1 MSPVL
6 PAMRTMP
13 LEMTLENQTA
23 VITGGSSG
31 IGAATARRFAAAGA
45 DIALLA
51 RREERLNDLAEELTL
66 EYETETLTVSTD
78 VRDATAVEAA
88 IEATVERFGGID
100 VAVANAGLARGS
112 DIESMSTESYRAMMD
127 TNVDGAFFF
136 TRAVLTHLR
145 DSKGTI
151 VFVGSFAGEYP
162 RPFNP
167 VYAASK
173 WWIRGFA
180 KSVAAQVGDT
190 GVGVSIINPSEVRTE
205 FDVEGEQFTDRF
217 EQGEVTEPEE
227 VAEAIT
233 FAAAQECSTIQ
244 ELDIYRRDKYTGW

>member
-1 MSPVL
+1 MSPTP

-13 LEMTLENQTA
+13 LEMTLENRTA

-45 DIALLA
+45 DVALLA
-51 RREERLNDLAEELTL
+51 RRKDRLSELAEELTAKHN
-66 EYETETLTVSTD
+66 TETLTMPTD
-78 VRDATAVEAA
+78 VREVTAVEAA

-100 VAVANAGLARGS
+100 IAVANAGLARGS
-112 DIESMSTESYRAMMD
+112 DVESMSTESYRAMMD
-127 TNVDGAFFF
+127 TNVDGAFFL
-136 TRAVLTHLR
+136 TRAVLNHLR
-145 DSKGTI
+145 DSEGTL

-190 GVGVSIINPSEVRTE
+190 GVGVSVINPSEVRTE
-205 FDVEGEQFTDRF
+205 FDVEGKQFSDRF

-233 FAAAQECSTIQ
+233 FAAAQEYSTVQ
-244 ELDIYRRDKYTGW
+244 ELDIYRRDKYTEW